1 MQLLHETIKKRG
13 NVILAIVIAII
24 LIIIFTFAYRA
35 YLGFAGNQYSKCAVF
50 LARGGGGD
58 KGFNDLVASG
68 LYKTEK
74 DMKVELNV
82 NSYQSDDKNIQDAS
96 FFLKQKYDLLIGVG
110 FEYEELFSKLSR
122 QFKSTHFIIID
133 SAVSGK
139 NIASLVFRE
148 HEGGFLAGAFAAL
161 VSKGKPIGFIGGM
174 MIPPVE
180 RFGDG
185 FVEGA
190 KYINPKIKVEI
201 RYVGKDPAAFANK
214 DEAKKLAL
222 QLYKSGVLIIF
233 HAAGAAGLGVIDAAK
248 TAKRYVIGVDSDQS
262 ALAPENVITS
272 VEKRLDVV
280 VYDFLTKAIKDG
292 FRAGKHNFGIKE
304 RAIKLSPL
312 DYSKFKFI
320 TPEIEGRIDRIQKD
334 IIEDKIGVLK
344 SIKKLYD

>member
-1 MQLLHETIKKRG
+1 M
-13 NVILAIVIAII
+13 IVIAII

-35 YLGFAGNQYSKCAVF
+35 YLGLAGNAYSKCAVF

-58 KGFNDLVASG
+58 KGFNDLISSG

-82 NSYQSDDKNIQDAS
+82 NSYQGDDKNIQDAS

-110 FEYEELFSKLSR
+110 FEYEELFSKLSK
-122 QFKSTHFIIID
+122 QFKKTHFIIID
-133 SAVSGK
+133 SSVSGK
-139 NIASLVFRE
+139 NVASLVFRE

-161 VSKGKPIGFIGGM
+161 VAKGKPIGFIGGM

-214 DEAKKLAL
+214 EEAKKLAA

-233 HAAGAAGLGVIDAAK
+233 HAAGAAGLGVIDAAVK
-248 TAKRYVIGVDSDQS
+248 SKKYVIGVDSDQS
-262 ALAPENVITS
+262 HLAPNNVITS

-280 VYDFLTKAIKDG
+280 IYEFLTKAIKDG
-292 FRAGKHNFGIKE
+292 FKGGKHNFGIKE
-304 RAIKLSPL
+304 RAIRLSNL

-320 TPEIEGRIDRIQKD
+320 TPEVEGRLDKIQKE
-334 IIEDKIGVLK
+334 IIEEKIGVLK
-344 SIKKLYD
+344 SIKNLYD